1 MARPSKTIIDSIKT
15 IVWFNFI
22 AQTTGM
28 NPNILEK
35 KLNENQASGGGSN
48 KCYRWKY
55 GIRTPSKTNVTR
67 VEKIA
72 QGSSKLFDHPLWE
85 ILNKPTSIR
94 TLMDVERLLIRLP
107 EPKYVLFK
115 RAQSS
120 SEKMVRVARPIDL
133 ETAYELRYFGNPNQ
147 IYLANDLQ
155 NLDLMAAYLLFAIEA
170 NILGSRNGL
179 IVALNLFKESK
190 PQIRKIPELKGVV
203 EQLLKYI
210 ESSSEWAYPGPVE
223 NSEHDTFM
231 RELQLGL
238 GLDTDPSYQWIPEQD
253 ALLGT
258 MPDEVL
264 AERLCI
270 PKGTVW
276 YRRYQLGVFEYF
288 ERN

>member
-1 MARPSKTIIDSIKT
+1 MARPSKTIIDAIKT

-22 AQTTGM
+22 MQTTGM
-28 NPNILEK
+28 NPYTLEK
-35 KLNENQASGGGSN
+35 KLNENQASGGDSH
-48 KCYRWKY
+48 KCYRWKN
-55 GIRTPSKTNVTR
+55 GIRTPSKTNVSK
-67 VEKIA
+67 VEKIVA
-72 QGSSKLFDHPLWE
+72 GSSKLFDHPLWI

-94 TLMDVERLLIRLP
+94 TLVDVERLLVKLP

-133 ETAYELRYFGNPNQ
+133 ETVHELRYFGNPNQ
-147 IYLANDLQ
+147 TYFANDLQ
-155 NLDLMAAYLLFAIEA
+155 NLDLMAAYLLLAIEA

-179 IVALNLFKESK
+179 VVALNLFEESK
-190 PQIRKIPELKGVV
+190 PQIRKIPELNGVV
-203 EQLLKYI
+203 EQLLNYI
-210 ESSSEWAYPGPVE
+210 EASSEWTFPGPVE
-223 NSEHDTFM
+223 KSAHDVFM
-231 RELQLGL
+231 REIQLGL

-258 MPDEVL
+258 MPDEIL
-264 AERLCI
+264 AQRLCI

-288 ERN
+288 EKN